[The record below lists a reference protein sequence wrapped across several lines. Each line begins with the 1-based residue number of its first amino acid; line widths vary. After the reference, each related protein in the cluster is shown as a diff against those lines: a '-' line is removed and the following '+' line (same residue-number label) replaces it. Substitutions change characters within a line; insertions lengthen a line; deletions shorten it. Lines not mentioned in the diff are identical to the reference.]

1 VRGSSF
7 LETVIVF
14 VMLSILAM
22 VAIPIYGKYM
32 KDSRVSEATGRIGEI
47 MTSARVFA
55 VHNTDNAG
63 NPKWPPQG
71 GGGLVDLSS
80 SPNFTYSIISGAGAN
95 ARKTFLRIQAR
106 GREGTR
112 MEGVTIDV
120 TLPSITG
127 GGLPPVIRGL

>member
-1 VRGSSF
+1 MI
-7 LETVIVF
+7 ETFTVF

-22 VAIPIYGKYM
+22 VAIPIYGDYM

-47 MTSARVFA
+47 VTSARVFA
-55 VHNTDNAG
+55 VHNTDSAG

-71 GGGLVDLSS
+71 GGGLIDLSS
-80 SPNFTYSIISGAGAN
+80 SPNFTYSLVSGAGAN
-95 ARKTFLRIQAR
+95 ARTTLLRILAR

-112 MEGVTIDV
+112 MEGVTIEV

-127 GGLPPVIRGL
+127 GGLPPEIRGL